1 MFKQAAF
8 PAQEKR
14 LHALNLC
21 SAEIFAYLE
30 ENLKLT
36 PKNLSDKALASDE
49 LEEMYQ
55 QVLHLGD
62 YSCYGAIFLSL
73 GFIPISYFPLF
84 SDDIVISGG
93 IGYTSRYFAPRT

>member
-14 LHALNLC
+14 LDALNLC

-36 PKNLSDKALASDE
+36 PQNLSDKALASDE

-55 QVLHLGD
+55 QVLHPGESLRHG
-62 YSCYGAIFLSL
+62 SFFFLLWVFVSNVL
-73 GFIPISYFPLF
+73 LCVVF
-84 SDDIVISGG
+84 
-93 IGYTSRYFAPRT
+93 R

>member
-8 PAQEKR
+8 PAPEKR

-36 PKNLSDKALASDE
+36 PQNLSDKAIASDE

-55 QVLHLGD
+55 QVLHLGG
-62 YSCYGAIFLSL
+62 SSSLKVQIFILL
-73 GFIPISYFPLF
+73 VLF
-84 SDDIVISGG
+84 SSVLF
-93 IGYTSRYFAPRT
+93 YVVFR

>member
-1 MFKQAAF
+1 LFKQAAF

-36 PKNLSDKALASDE
+36 PQNLSDKSLASDE

-62 YSCYGAIFLSL
+62 SSCYGEVFPSL
-73 GFIPISYFPLF
+73 GFRLPCLIS
-84 SDDIVISGG
+84 IVF
-93 IGYTSRYFAPRT
+93 R